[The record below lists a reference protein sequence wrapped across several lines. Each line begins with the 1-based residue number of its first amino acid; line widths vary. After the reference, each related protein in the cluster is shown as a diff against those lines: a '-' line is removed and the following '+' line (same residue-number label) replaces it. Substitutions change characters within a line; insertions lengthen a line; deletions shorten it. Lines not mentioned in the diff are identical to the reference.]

1 MYVFIYIYIYI
12 CIYISIPHKYIS
24 IYIYYT
30 YIYYIYN
37 TYIINFKFRYVNS
50 LCVYVLHNDKK
61 QKTQCLTNF
70 CILLIIN
77 DVCESLIY
85 YFI

>member
-1 MYVFIYIYIYI
+1 MYLYIYIYIYVYTYLYLI
-12 CIYISIPHKYIS
+12 NIN

-77 DVCESLIY
+77 DVCEYLIY